1 MISPLLTDELT
12 SMVTNVE
19 SDKILKYFELFVG
32 YVDNR
37 NLDKIYEILQKK
49 ENPSS
54 ELIREIVLE
63 AKTNQKLFQFIEVL
77 LQKF

>member
-1 MISPLLTDELT
+1 MISPLLKDELT

-37 NLDKIYEILQKK
+37 NLDKMYEILQKK
-49 ENPSS
+49 ENPSP
-54 ELIREIVLE
+54 ELIGEIVLE

>member
-1 MISPLLTDELT
+1 MISPLLKDEFT
-12 SMVTNVE
+12 SVVTNVE

-37 NLDKIYEILQKK
+37 NLDKMYEIIQKK
-49 ENPSS
+49 ENPSP
-54 ELIREIVLE
+54 ELIKELVVE

>member
-1 MISPLLTDELT
+1 MISPLLKDELT

-37 NLDKIYEILQKK
+37 NLDKMYEIILRK
-49 ENPSS
+49 ENPSP
-54 ELIREIVLE
+54 ELIRELVVE